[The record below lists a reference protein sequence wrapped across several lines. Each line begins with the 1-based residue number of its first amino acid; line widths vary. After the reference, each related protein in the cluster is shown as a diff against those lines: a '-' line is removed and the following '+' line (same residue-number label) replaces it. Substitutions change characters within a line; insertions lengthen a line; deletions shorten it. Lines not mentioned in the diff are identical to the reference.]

1 MARTK
6 KTYCVAVASGH
17 RETHFLACTRSPD
30 PSKLALKFLNETKGR
45 SLNLHSVSE
54 QERRNRFKD
63 GLLEVIDEKNL
74 DDCYVCLSMP
84 GISTEKHLLDAK
96 KLLTQF
102 DQLRE
107 ADTSS
112 IVDDTVA
119 GLIAGIGS
127 LEGVCVFS
135 GSGSSVFNGLGLS
148 SLPEIALRPQKIDG
162 YGPLLGDRGSGFKIT
177 VELLSKS
184 LIVAEHNEARR
195 ALGYSSTDANE
206 VWQLLSRQ
214 DPSLEELG
222 NCQAWFDQLI
232 ENSTRSQIKRILE
245 WLETKHPAIKKELLE
260 AVDLGERSQ
269 HTDPDL
275 IKKNPQDTQEP
286 TPWYVRI
293 AHLNEKVMKAIDLQY
308 NEKKISLHNFGEPGS
323 WTDLACT
330 ALSRAAIE
338 MANSTRIAMHASD
351 DQKKIKIVCQGGM
364 MRKSEFYFQ
373 EFKRVFSGLRREIF
387 RSPYPPVIGALAVA
401 IKQNNAP
408 PNYVKEFK
416 AIKNLDDLKSL
427 RKEHPENENK

>member
-1 MARTK
+1 MERTK

-17 RETHFLACTRSPD
+17 SETHFLACTRSPD
-30 PSKLALKFLNETKGR
+30 PSKLHLTFLKKTKGR

-54 QERRNRFKD
+54 QERKDRFRD

-84 GISTEKHLLDAK
+84 GISLQKHLDDAQ
-96 KLLTQF
+96 KLLSQF
-102 DQLRE
+102 GQLRE
-107 ADTSS
+107 ADTRS

-127 LEGVCVFS
+127 LEGVCAFS
-135 GSGSSVFNGLGLS
+135 GSGSSVFNGLALPK
-148 SLPEIALRPQKIDG
+148 LPEIALRPNKIDG

-184 LIVAEHNEARR
+184 LLAREHNEARR
-195 ALGYSSTDANE
+195 ALGYSSTDDNE
-206 VWQLLSRQ
+206 VWDLLSLK
-214 DPSLEELG
+214 DPSLDKEG
-222 NCQAWFDQLI
+222 NCQVWFDQLI
-232 ENSTRSQIKRILE
+232 ENSTRSQIKWILD
-245 WLETKHPAIKKELLE
+245 WLEKKHPAIKKELLT
-260 AVDLGERSQ
+260 AIDLGELS
-269 HTDPDL
+269 
-275 IKKNPQDTQEP
+275 KNKNSGKEKTKPQDDQEP
-286 TPWYVRI
+286 RPWYVRI
-293 AHLNEKVMKAIDLQY
+293 AHLNEKVIEAIDIEFK
-308 NEKKISLHNFGEPGS
+308 EKRISSSNFGEPGS

-364 MRKSEFYFQ
+364 MRRSEFYFH
-373 EFKRVFSGLRREIF
+373 EFKRVFSGLRREII

-401 IKQNNAP
+401 IKQNNTP
-408 PNYVKEFK
+408 PNYLKEYEAMGK
-416 AIKNLDDLKSL
+416 LDELISF
-427 RKEHPENENK
+427 RNEHPENRSK